1 MKVSKVLRIG
11 HEPVIASYKRAFI
24 GTLLGY
30 TKTYDLLHKQIW
42 RKSPERVV
50 TWDNPLYTYHNNR
63 PVKFVRYW
71 NIKSSSTAPYAHKI
85 NDDYNGGNANYGLNA
100 AFENGDPFVAG
111 GGNLAD
117 MDVVWIQPKTYHQ
130 ISGLRQQWTYAG
142 GWGWEDNNEEPIVVW
157 KHNEKGDILVDNV
170 AVETY
175 DIVANGITTTY
186 ARLRLTKSGSA
197 DRLIELGITAWSLS
211 VLQEWLA
218 FRDSGSTYV
227 QDKAEY
233 EASLEA
239 KNGNIVYQGPT
250 EVTGTLDWR
259 HPGAPDTGYI
269 IVFRNG
275 VTMEYVPYQSED
287 MGDGAYND
295 YPAHYKVLPMIYTD
309 TGDLAMPRVRFVDEW
324 DDMFELY
331 YYKKKSKWERL
342 LGIVLAIVTVVIAYY
357 TGAYI
362 GLDTWMGMAIV
373 AGGVVS
379 AVGMVT
385 GNQKL
390 MQIGGIIGAIGGIG
404 ALYQSISTSFVSNAA
419 SSMATSSTAAVGL
432 ESAGLAQG
440 VVAAG
445 PSAAGYGNLLVQPG
459 VLDSVVNNLG
469 QGMAPTLT
477 ESYFGS
483 SVLEGSLIEGY
494 FGAGTSAVGLGGV
507 GVASAALMPATVGM
521 WDYINMG
528 LKVFGLAG
536 DLLAFRDAD
545 QQQKTTGDDDDSNVQ
560 ILCKPESDENVD
572 PILSVLQI

>member
-11 HEPVIASYKRAFI
+11 HEPIIASYKRAFI

-50 TWDNPLYTYHNNR
+50 MWDNPLYTYHNNR

-130 ISGLRQQWTYAG
+130 LSGLRQQWTYAG
-142 GWGWEDNNEEPIVVW
+142 GWGDDTEEPIVVW
-157 KHNEKGDILVDNV
+157 KHNENGDILVDNV
-170 AVETY
+170 TVETY
-175 DIVANGITTTY
+175 DVVANGRTITY
-186 ARLRLTKSGSA
+186 ARLRLTKNGSA
-197 DRLIELGITAWSLS
+197 DRLIELGVATRPLS
-211 VLQEWLA
+211 VLQRWLV
-218 FRDSGSTYV
+218 FRNSNSTYV
-227 QDKAEY
+227 QDKAQY

-239 KNGNIVYQGPT
+239 KNGKIIYQGPT
-250 EVTGTLDWR
+250 EVTSNWNWKRPSAT
-259 HPGAPDTGYI
+259 DTGYI

-275 VTMEYVPYQSED
+275 VTMEYVPYQSEA
-287 MGDGAYND
+287 MGDGGYND

-309 TGDLAMPRVRFVDEW
+309 TGDLAMPRVKFVDEW

-331 YYKKKSKWERL
+331 YYKKRSKWERM
-342 LGIVLAIVTVVIAYY
+342 LGLVLAIVTVVIAVY
-357 TGAYI
+357 TGYYVGI
-362 GLDTWMGMAIV
+362 DTWMGMAIV
-373 AGGVVS
+373 AGGVLS
-379 AVGMVT
+379 GIGILTA
-385 GNQKL
+385 NQTL
-390 MQIGGIIGAIGGIG
+390 MKIGGIIGAVGGIG
-404 ALYQSISTSFVSNAA
+404 ALYQNIATSFVSNASA
-419 SSMATSSTAAVGL
+419 SMATSSTAAVGL
-432 ESAGLAQG
+432 ETAGLAQG

-445 PSAAGYGNLLVQPG
+445 PSAAGYGNLLAHPG
-459 VLDSVVNNLG
+459 VLDNMVNNLG

-477 ESYFGS
+477 ENYFGS
-483 SVLEGSLIEGY
+483 SMLEGSLIEGY

-507 GVASAALMPATVGM
+507 GITSTALLPAVNVGV

-536 DLLAFRDAD
+536 DLLSFRDAD

-560 ILCKPESDENVD
+560 ILCQPENDENVD